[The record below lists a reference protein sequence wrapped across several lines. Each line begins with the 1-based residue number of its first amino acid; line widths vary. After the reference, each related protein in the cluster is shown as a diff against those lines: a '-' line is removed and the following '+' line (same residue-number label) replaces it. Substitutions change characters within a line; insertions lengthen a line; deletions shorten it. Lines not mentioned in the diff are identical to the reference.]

1 MEEMIANF
9 FVDSKQKDSRD
20 VRVHN
25 NDAKFL
31 RSSYDFCI
39 TLGQIDLYSL
49 CIEYTMRVASHIY
62 THVCVRL

>member
-1 MEEMIANF
+1 MSSLPHNIAGGSRAVAMEEMIADF

-31 RSSYDFCI
+31 RSSYDFF
-39 TLGQIDLYSL
+39 
-49 CIEYTMRVASHIY
+49 VSH
-62 THVCVRL
+62 